1 MMLRLFLLAT
11 ALPIALTVALHQVV
25 PGMAVPM
32 TATPL
37 AIGPMEHVNRT
48 VIFGVD
54 GPAGLMLMGAT
65 LAVIIV
71 TLREATGGLR
81 RLDALA
87 LGLFTGGAISNG
99 GESFVRN
106 SVIDWLWLSPD
117 GEWAMVVNSAD
128 LALTTGGAFMAL
140 RVAAIAA
147 GRVPLDTR

>member
-1 MMLRLFLLAT
+1 MTLRIVLLAA
-11 ALPIALTVALHQVV
+11 ALPLALTVALHQVV
-25 PGMAVPM
+25 PTMAVP
-32 TATPL
+32 TTVTPL

-54 GPAGLMLMGAT
+54 GPAGLLLMGLMLT
-65 LAVIIV
+65 IV
-71 TLREATGGLR
+71 TVALREATGGLG

-87 LGLFTGGAISNG
+87 LGLFAGGAISNG

-128 LALTTGGAFMAL
+128 LALTAGGAFMAL
-140 RVAAIAA
+140 RVAATAA